1 MISLSQ
7 YTRTHDLWVKVLKE
21 YQDNIKTSGETRV
34 YLMKNLSTG
43 DAEDLLRHAV
53 DCIAAMTGD
62 TVLREKAKSR
72 LPRVCQEPC
81 QYREPPAN
89 KYNTTVDNGSTML
102 ECPECKC
109 RIQYNAFTYAV
120 GDLGFSFCP
129 YCGTDVRK
137 NESTEEN

>member
-1 MISLSQ
+1 MLSIAQ
-7 YTRTHDLWVKVLKE
+7 YERTHDLWSKVLKE
-21 YQDNIKTSGETRV
+21 YQNNIKTSGDARV
-34 YLMKNLSTG
+34 YLMKNLQTG

-72 LPRVCQEPC
+72 LPRVCQEPYP
-81 QYREPPAN
+81 YRKPRPN
-89 KYNTTVDNGSTML
+89 KYIKGIDCGCTML
-102 ECPECKC
+102 ECPACRW

-137 NESTEEN
+137 NGSTEEN